1 MIEIDHERKLSIVR
15 LSGAFDP
22 IGVQDVVR
30 ALQEHPEYDPSYSA
44 LYDVRNV
51 TMGEVT
57 ADKLQQLAYD
67 VFDPSWTGTKFAMVA
82 TDDDVFGMA
91 RVYAAVADGTVDQQR
106 RAFRD
111 YDAALA
117 WLAD

>member
-1 MIEIDHERKLSIVR
+1 MIEIDHERRLSIVR
-15 LSGAFDP
+15 LSGPFDP
-22 IGVQDVVR
+22 VGVKDVVR
-30 ALQEHPEYDPSYSA
+30 ALQEHPEYDPTYSA

-51 TMGEVT
+51 TMDAVT
-57 ADKLQQLAYD
+57 ANNLQQLAYD
-67 VFDPSWTGTKFAMVA
+67 VFDPSWSGTKWAAVA

-106 RAFRD
+106 RVFRD